1 MDQISPQTVV
11 SIYSFQWV
19 AMAIE
24 SKVTLKSSDKVL
36 FEVNEP
42 VALDS
47 QMIKSIIEDVGT
59 ANAIPL

>member
-1 MDQISPQTVV
+1 MDQISPQTIV
-11 SIYSFQWV
+11 SIYSFHRV
-19 AMAIE
+19 AMATE

-47 QMIKSIIEDVGT
+47 QMINNIIEDVVT
-59 ANAIPL
+59 TNAIPL

>member
-11 SIYSFQWV
+11 SIYSFQRV
-19 AMAIE
+19 AMATE